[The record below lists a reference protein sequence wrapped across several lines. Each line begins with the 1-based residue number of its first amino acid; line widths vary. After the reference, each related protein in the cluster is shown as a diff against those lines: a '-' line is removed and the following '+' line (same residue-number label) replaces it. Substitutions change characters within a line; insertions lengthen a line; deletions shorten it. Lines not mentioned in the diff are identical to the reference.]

1 MQPHSCIM
9 VQEGRLLRVQT
20 QQGEF
25 EMSHSGSQEG
35 RAFDAQN
42 EAIPLAGEHK
52 QAEIRDARSAGDMWR
67 AIGADSW
74 VFVPI
79 ASSARPGHSM
89 EGTRLTLV
97 RALCL

>member
-25 EMSHSGSQEG
+25 EMGHSGSQEG

-42 EAIPLAGEHK
+42 EAIPLSGEHK